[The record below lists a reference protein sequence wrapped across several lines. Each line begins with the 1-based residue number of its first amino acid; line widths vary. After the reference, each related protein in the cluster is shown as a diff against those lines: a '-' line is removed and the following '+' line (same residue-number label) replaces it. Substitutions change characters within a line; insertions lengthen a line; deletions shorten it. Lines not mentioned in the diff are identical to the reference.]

1 MFGIIQFPVFVS
13 SAIVLNLTPG
23 ADTIYILGRS
33 MTGGRKAGVVSA
45 LGITAGAFIHT
56 ILAALG
62 LSVILAKSA
71 TAFNVVKL
79 LGAAYLIYMG
89 VRTFLN
95 KQPLLDDAS
104 QPGAPMGLRKVFFQG
119 MLTNVLNPKV
129 ALFFLAFLPQFI
141 DPANSFGP
149 LPFLLLGCTFL
160 CTSTLWCITL
170 AFLSDA
176 IRRLLARRAGV
187 SKALNKIT
195 GVVFVAL
202 GLNLLRAKMEA

>member
-129 ALFFLAFLPQFI
+129 C
-141 DPANSFGP
+141 
-149 LPFLLLGCTFL
+149 LLY
-160 CTSTLWCITL
+160 TSRC
-170 AFLSDA
+170 
-176 IRRLLARRAGV
+176 V
-187 SKALNKIT
+187 
-195 GVVFVAL
+195 
-202 GLNLLRAKMEA
+202 

>member
-1 MFGIIQFPVFVS
+1 
-13 SAIVLNLTPG
+13 
-23 ADTIYILGRS
+23 

-202 GLNLLRAKMEA
+202 GLNLSLIHI